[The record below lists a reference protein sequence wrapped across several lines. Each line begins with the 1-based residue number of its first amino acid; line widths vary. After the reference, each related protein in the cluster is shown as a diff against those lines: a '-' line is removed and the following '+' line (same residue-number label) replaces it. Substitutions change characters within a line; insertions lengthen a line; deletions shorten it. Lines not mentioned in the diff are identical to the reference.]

1 MKRWIQANIIAV
13 FLIATVMLSGT
24 ADAQVPC
31 YDANLVTIPCPTTT
45 TTTTPPTTTPPTTT
59 TTPPTTTTTPPTT
72 TRTRPVI
79 TDPPRTTTTT
89 TTEAPRQIYT
99 VRNGDTL
106 VRIANRFD
114 IDLNALVAEN
124 GIPDPTRIFVGQQLL
139 IPPPAGEERGPLL
152 TVPPPTR
159 PDLPPL
165 RPTITAQ

>member
-1 MKRWIQANIIAV
+1 MRAPRPSTI
-13 FLIATVMLSGT
+13 T
-24 ADAQVPC
+24 AA
-31 YDANLVTIPCPTTT
+31 
-45 TTTTPPTTTPPTTT
+45 
-59 TTPPTTTTTPPTT
+59 
-72 TRTRPVI
+72 VI
-79 TDPPRTTTTT
+79 TLTAIALAGCAGANNQADEESAAAGSTTVPVVSTTT

>member
-1 MKRWIQANIIAV
+1 MRAPRPSTI
-13 FLIATVMLSGT
+13 T
-24 ADAQVPC
+24 AA
-31 YDANLVTIPCPTTT
+31 
-45 TTTTPPTTTPPTTT
+45 
-59 TTPPTTTTTPPTT
+59 
-72 TRTRPVI
+72 VI
-79 TDPPRTTTTT
+79 TLTAIALAGCTGANNQADEESAAAGSTTVPVVSTTT

-124 GIPDPTRIFVGQQLL
+124 GIADPTRIFVGQQLL